1 MIFPMRKKLVTYLV
15 AVLSVV
21 AFGLGCWAL
30 ILRERLDS
38 AEAKLDGFEEA
49 VRIRRQSDLEQSRL
63 RKEAA
68 QLDDYLDAKE
78 GGDAPLSDYL
88 SDAAGR
94 LWP

>member
-1 MIFPMRKKLVTYLV
+1 MIFAPRKKLVTYLV
-15 AVLSVV
+15 AALSVV

-30 ILRERLDS
+30 ILRERLDR
-38 AEAKLDGFEEA
+38 AESKIDGFEEA
-49 VRIRRQSDLEQSRL
+49 VRIRRQSDLEQARL
-63 RKEAA
+63 REEAA

-78 GGDAPLSDYL
+78 GGDASLSDYL

>member
-1 MIFPMRKKLVTYLV
+1 MIFDIRKNFVTLL
-15 AVLSVV
+15 AMAFFLV
-21 AFGLGCWAL
+21 AFGLGCWAFV
-30 ILRERLDS
+30 LRDRLDI
-38 AEAKLDGFEEA
+38 AEDKIGGFEDA
-49 VRIRRQSDLEQSRL
+49 ARIRRQSDREQARL
-63 RKEAA
+63 REEAA